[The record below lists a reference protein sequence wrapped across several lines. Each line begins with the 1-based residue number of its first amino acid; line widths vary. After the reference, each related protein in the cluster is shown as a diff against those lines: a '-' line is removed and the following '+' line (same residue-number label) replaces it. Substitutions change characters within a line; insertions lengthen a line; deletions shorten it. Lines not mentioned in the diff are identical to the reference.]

1 MGMSRADYLIQLQAL
16 LPQGPAWPREPAALL
31 TRLLDAFAEE
41 FARIDARADQLID
54 EADPRT
60 TYELLAD
67 WERVTGLPGTC
78 ALLAGIDFTV
88 EQRRAALVTKL
99 TERGGQSRAYF
110 IAMAADLG
118 YLGAAIEEYRPMTCN
133 DTCNDALW
141 SDDDRFAWTL
151 QLPSDGG
158 IFLATCNSPCDSP
171 LAAWGNDQ
179 LECAINED
187 KPAHTTVLFAYV

>member
-1 MGMSRADYLIQLQAL
+1 MGMSRADYLSQMQAL

-31 TRLLDAFAEE
+31 TRLLDAFADE

-110 IAMAADLG
+110 IALAARLG
-118 YLGAAIEEYRPMTCN
+118 FTVTITEYHEWSVLDDVEALLCGADWN
-133 DTCNDALW
+133 
-141 SDDDRFAWTL
+141 FAWQVNAPLNTVIDWTVE
-151 QLPSDGG
+151 SDVEMP
-158 IFLATCNSPCDSP
+158 FAV
-171 LAAWGNDQ
+171 WGNAL
-179 LECAINED
+179 LECAISED
-187 KPAHTTVLFAYV
+187 KPAHTVALFAYS

>member
-1 MGMSRADYLIQLQAL
+1 MGMSNADYLSQLQAL

-31 TRLLDAFAEE
+31 TRLLDAFADE
-41 FARIDARADQLID
+41 FARLDARADQLID

-110 IAMAADLG
+110 IAMAARLG
-118 YLGAAIEEYRPMTCN
+118 FTVTITEFSEWTF
-133 DTCNDALW
+133 D
-141 SDDDRFAWTL
+141 SDDDTPFYGWEWNFAWQVNAPLNTVGEWTFD
-151 QLPSDGG
+151 SDDDTP
-158 IFLATCNSPCDSP
+158 FAW
-171 LAAWGNDQ
+171 WGNEL
-179 LECAINED
+179 LECALTED
-187 KPAHTTVLFAYV
+187 KPAHTVALFAYT